1 MTIIPGTNAHPAIAA
16 AGAVPVSAQAAFDE
30 LLVHLCDLRDQLCD
44 GGRPV
49 AATCDAIRGLAAF
62 IRWTDAPEPFSLP
75 FQFAT
80 GRRHEAPAFRTEQ

>member
-1 MTIIPGTNAHPAIAA
+1 MDARSASKAA
-16 AGAVPVSAQAAFDE
+16 PGAVVSSPQAAFDD
-30 LLVHLCDLRDQLCD
+30 LLVHVCDLRDQLFD

-49 AATCDAIRGLAAF
+49 AATCDAIRDLAAF

-75 FQFAT
+75 LQFAT